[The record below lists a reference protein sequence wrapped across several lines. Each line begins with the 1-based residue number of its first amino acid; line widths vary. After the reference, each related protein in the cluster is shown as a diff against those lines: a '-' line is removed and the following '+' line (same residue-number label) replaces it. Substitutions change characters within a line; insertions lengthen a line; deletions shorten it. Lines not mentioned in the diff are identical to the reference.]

1 MNIHFNDCH
10 VIVSKEKDQNII
22 SIIEDI
28 LSNLFQHLHHI
39 SKYGDMVPE
48 VIYIPLQV
56 AGKGSLNSCF
66 KQWGLHYQ
74 DETALI
80 VYNLKDRSLEIIDQ
94 LDLIVS

>member
-1 MNIHFNDCH
+1 
-10 VIVSKEKDQNII
+10 
-22 SIIEDI
+22 
-28 LSNLFQHLHHI
+28 
-39 SKYGDMVPE
+39 MVPE